1 MLKTWNVICEGRH
14 IGTVQEENE
23 MLARCA
29 ALSKFGISDEEFTAM
44 EPRERRHVQSF
55 SIPPCA
61 DFDVVLA

>member
-23 MLARCA
+23 VLARCA
-29 ALSKFGISDEEFTAM
+29 ALSKFGVSEEEFAEM
-44 EPRERRHVQSF
+44 ESHERSHAQSF
-55 SIPPCA
+55 SIPPWA

>member
-23 MLARCA
+23 VLARCA
-29 ALSKFGISDEEFTAM
+29 ALSKFGVSEEEFEEM
-44 EPRERRHVQSF
+44 EPHERSHVQSF
-55 SIPPCA
+55 SIPPWA

>member
-23 MLARCA
+23 VLARCA
-29 ALSKFGISDEEFTAM
+29 ALSKFGVSEEEFAEM
-44 EPRERRHVQSF
+44 ESHERSF
-55 SIPPCA
+55 SIPPWA